1 MKTDN
6 VNHPSHYADHCSIE
20 CFDAMKAI
28 LGYEGIVYFCF
39 GNMFKYLWRHK
50 FKNGAED
57 IKKATWYS
65 AKAVE
70 CISEIEDTD
79 FITAGRLSDIGNP
92 LMDILEKAD
101 KEYPPEKEECKC
113 CKDDKKYD
121 PKDIIRASNS
131 HYGSFLDEN
140 PTFTFNNFISDE
152 TLEKW
157 KDLMDETFG
166 VKELKKQ
173 MEKEDKEEKDTDED
187 KKKLQHADDNE
198 DDGETI
204 QEVIDSMSEKQKIAM
219 YAVLGAI
226 EDNILDAGLDE
237 MLEKIAGDYN
247 KEKKNQVNYI
257 PYWDSKGNYHS
268 DVVIKKEEKNDA
280 KDESPSKAEETLDII
295 CNVIL
300 NNNDTENAYKIAKI
314 HGILGGYYA
323 DRIRSDS

>member
-101 KEYPPEKEECKC
+101 KEYPPEE
-113 CKDDKKYD
+113 D
-121 PKDIIRASNS
+121 
-131 HYGSFLDEN
+131 
-140 PTFTFNNFISDE
+140 
-152 TLEKW
+152 
-157 KDLMDETFG
+157 KDL
-166 VKELKKQ
+166 
-173 MEKEDKEEKDTDED
+173 
-187 KKKLQHADDNE
+187 DD
-198 DDGETI
+198 
-204 QEVIDSMSEKQKIAM
+204 
-219 YAVLGAI
+219 
-226 EDNILDAGLDE
+226 GLDE
-237 MLEKIAGDYN
+237 MLEKLANDYD
-247 KEKKNQVNYI
+247 KEKKKTVNYV

-268 DVVIKKEEKNDA
+268 DVVIKKEEKNNA
-280 KDESPSKAEETLDII
+280 KDESPSKAEEVLDNIGDYI
-295 CNVIL
+295 TRYDGDL
-300 NNNDTENAYKIAKI
+300 SDSAKIAHI
-314 HGILGGYYA
+314 HGLLATYYYGKCFG
-323 DRIRSDS
+323 SDS